1 MPKPNQKEIKE
12 ILKYLKNKY
21 KPESVQYMGYNR
33 FALINSRRL
42 TFNINETDAYLPKIR
57 EYRLTDAEGILID
70 LEREYNFIEKFTHGV
85 AVVSIREVTR
95 DFKAQSDLAFD
106 FKRKEGLIDINGKE
120 LLPCIYDSINVHLD
134 GFVEISKGEVKK
146 GGAFLPIIEEGKFDF
161 EKAMDWN

>member
-1 MPKPNQKEIKE
+1 MTKPSQEEIKE

-120 LLPCIYDSINVHLD
+120 LLPCIYDSINVHQD

-146 GGAFLPIIEEGKFDF
+146 GGALLPIIEEGKFDF